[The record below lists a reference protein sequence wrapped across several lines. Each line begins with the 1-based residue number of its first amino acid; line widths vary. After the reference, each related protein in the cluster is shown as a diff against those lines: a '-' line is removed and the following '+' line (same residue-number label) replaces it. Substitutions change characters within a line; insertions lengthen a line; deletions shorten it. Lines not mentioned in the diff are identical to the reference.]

1 VNTFYYYIGGGY
13 ESFVGLGS
21 DRLAGWMR
29 RFGLGQKTG
38 IDLPAE
44 AAGFVPSKEWKQ
56 ETKGEPWFLGDTYN
70 LSIGQGDLL
79 VTPLQVAQYAAAV
92 ANGGTLLHPHVLE
105 SMKDVRGGERS
116 GPTFAPRSTQ
126 LADPGVFETVRLGM
140 RDAVTYGSARALSV
154 LPFPVAG
161 KTGTAQWSSNKQTH
175 AWFTGFS
182 YDTDRPLQVTV
193 IMEGAGSGGE
203 YAVPVAKRIFDQYY
217 NG

>member
-1 VNTFYYYIGGGY
+1 
-13 ESFVGLGS
+13 
-21 DRLAGWMR
+21 
-29 RFGLGQKTG
+29 LGQKTG

-175 AWFTGFS
+175 AWFTGFAPFES
-182 YDTDRPLQVTV
+182 PEMVVAVLL
-193 IMEGAGSGGE
+193 EEGGE
-203 YAVPVAKRIFDQYY
+203 GSSYAVPVAKDVFQAWWRLRTERGGAF
-217 NG
+217 